1 MYFVDFPENG
11 IGLKNSHIK
20 LKIME
25 KSTFFIETV
34 ISPKISQ
41 LESEKL
47 TLLVER
53 TIINT

>member
-11 IGLKNSHIK
+11 IGLKTSHIK

-34 ISPKISQ
+34 KSPKISQ